1 METTEKKRRA
11 AKHRAIEPRT
21 AGSTSTTLTML
32 VNREWSD
39 EVSRKAR
46 EKNMTKTAYIISIVD
61 GVMKS
66 VDNNEANKQIL
77 DKVNAINDKVD
88 TLTNL
93 YTSLLNIVSKMK

>member
-1 METTEKKRRA
+1 
-11 AKHRAIEPRT
+11 
-21 AGSTSTTLTML
+21 
-32 VNREWSD
+32 
-39 EVSRKAR
+39 
-46 EKNMTKTAYIISIVD
+46 MTKTAYIISIVD